1 MDFASSWIADLE
13 RAGIIVEAILLS
25 LFGIILLIAAIAFR
39 RWYRG
44 RYFRRLSQRTSALR
58 GQWDDI
64 ISGRI
69 PASAWR
75 QNPLDCEIVEAM
87 LLDAIEIASDEQLP
101 ELIVCLRNSGLLDMR
116 IREARSCDGWKKR
129 TALIALGRTRAL
141 EAVPAL
147 AEALDSPSKETRV
160 AAVRGLGR
168 LALPAAAVPL
178 LDRFLDQEIE
188 LPAHTLKNALVNC
201 CRSSPQTLIPYL
213 DRSTGPARELLA
225 RILGEL
231 ATPNLGE
238 ELLLLAADPLP
249 EVRASA
255 ARALAHGNP
264 KIAFPVLSTLAADSE
279 WFVRLRAVI
288 AIGSIEHPEMTRV
301 LLRALCDSNR
311 HVRQRAAW
319 TLARLQPRVEVL
331 EQVVATNDNYALQ
344 AFLSELERT
353 GSLDRVFNLLE
364 SSVNQDSPQTDLEKI
379 AQMVRERF
387 QTLKTAAAKAGQS

>member
-1 MDFASSWIADLE
+1 MAFASNWIADLE
-13 RAGIIVEAILLS
+13 RAGIVVEAILFS
-25 LFGIILLIAAIAFR
+25 LFGIVLLIAFIAFR

-44 RYFRRLSQRTSALR
+44 RYFRRLGQRTSALR
-58 GQWDDI
+58 EQWDDI

-75 QNPLDCEIVEAM
+75 RNPLDCEIVEAM
-87 LLDAIEIASDEQLP
+87 LLDTIEIASDEQLP
-101 ELIVCLRNSGLLDMR
+101 DLIVCLRRSGLLDMR
-116 IREARSCDGWKKR
+116 IREARSHEGWKKR
-129 TALIALGRTRAL
+129 TALVALGRTRAP
-141 EAVPAL
+141 EAIPAL
-147 AEALDSPSKETRV
+147 AEALDSTSKETRV

-168 LALPAAAVPL
+168 LSLPAAAVPL
-178 LDRFLDQEIE
+178 LDRFLDQDLK
-188 LPAHTLKNALVNC
+188 LPEHTLKNALVNC
-201 CRSSPQTLIPYL
+201 CRSSPQMLIPYL
-213 DRSTGPARELLA
+213 DRSTGPARELVA

-255 ARALAHGNP
+255 ARALTHANP
-264 KIAFPVLSTLAADSE
+264 KIAFPVLSTLATDSE

-319 TLARLQPRVEVL
+319 TLARMQLRVEVL
-331 EQVVATNDNYALQ
+331 EEIVATNDDYALQ
-344 AFLSELERT
+344 AFLSELGRT

-364 SSVNQDSPQTDLEKI
+364 TSVHQDSPHTDLEKI

-387 QTLKTAAAKAGQS
+387 QSVKTAAARAGQS